1 MSKWYSSSKKRGTTG
16 GNTYSIVNG
25 QTIEREKAVSV
36 KNPRTALQMSQ
47 RVKWANLIFFWTLSG
62 EAMLKGFI
70 NKLKNQSW
78 FNAFM
83 SLNLGQ
89 PGTYLTK
96 QEADAKTCIAAP
108 YYVAR
113 GPLSPANIV
122 SVNPGYIIA
131 GLNLGTTAID
141 TFGKLSS
148 AIINNNAGWQN
159 GDKLCC
165 LVTKGLY
172 DSLGIVR
179 NFDRKDLV
187 LDVNSAAALP
197 SFLSVRGE
205 GTTQNPYVIQI
216 AFNNQTEEGINSA
229 ALVHTRK
236 VANKISTST
245 QKMQILSTSGDDHRT
260 EAYKQQAIAS
270 YETEPAVFYDP
281 DAE

>member
-70 NKLKNQSW
+70 NKKRNQSW

-89 PGTYLTK
+89 PGTFLTK

-113 GPLSPANIV
+113 GPLSPVPFVYDDN
-122 SVNPGYIIA
+122 
-131 GLNLGTTAID
+131 TAIIINVEVGS
-141 TFGKLSS
+141 TEPTTLGALSS
-148 AIINNNAGWQN
+148 LFVNQLNGFQN
-159 GDKLCC
+159 GDKIC
-165 LVTKGLY
+165 V
-172 DSLGIVR
+172 INAV
-179 NFDRKDLV
+179 KDNATSSIIRAIEKFEFV
-187 LDVNSAAALP
+187 LNTESSSSLP
-197 SFLSVRGE
+197 SFVNIPGSGTSQDPFILKFKLDGGIGDGCNSVA
-205 GTTQNPYVIQI
+205 V
-216 AFNNQTEEGINSA
+216 
-229 ALVHTRK
+229 VHTRK
-236 VANKISTST
+236 VANKVQTST
-245 QKMQILSTSGDDHRT
+245 AKMLISGTAGDDHRT
-260 EAYKQQAIAS
+260 DAYKAQAIAS